1 MILLVTGGTGSFGNA
16 VVRRVL
22 ANSLFSEV
30 RIFSRDECK
39 QDAMRTALND
49 ERVKFYIG
57 DVRDASSLKA
67 PMQGVD
73 YVFHAA
79 ALKQVPSS
87 EFFPL
92 EAVKTNVLGAE
103 NVFDTAIAAGVKKVV
118 ALSTDK
124 ACYPI
129 NAMGQSKALMEKV
142 MIAKSRTADETVLC
156 ATRYGNVL
164 GSRGSVVP
172 HFVDQIMSGKSLT
185 VTNPNMTRFMMTI
198 EQAVNLVTHTFESGR
213 QGDIFVQK
221 ASASTIM
228 DIAAALQ
235 SIFSCNRDILTIG
248 TRHGEKLYETLVT
261 AEEMAH
267 AHEGVLYIR
276 IPADARD
283 LNYGLYTH
291 KGEVRPD
298 LVPYTSHSTH
308 RLTPTGTMLLLKGL
322 ECVNIARDMR

>member
-1 MILLVTGGTGSFGNA
+1 MNLLVTGGTGTFGHA
-16 VVRRVL
+16 VVESQL
-22 ANSLFSEV
+22 ANTKNEI
-30 RIFSRDECK
+30 RIFSRDEKK
-39 QDAMRTALND
+39 QEDMRLKFNTNRL
-49 ERVKFYIG
+49 KFYIG
-57 DVRDASSLKA
+57 DVRDASSLVA
-67 PMQGVD
+67 PMEGVD

-79 ALKQVPSS
+79 ALKQVPSC
-87 EFFPL
+87 EFFPM

-103 NVFDTAIAAGVKKVV
+103 NVFNAAIAARVKKRRCTEYRQGVLPNQRNGTVESVDGKNYAGEV
-118 ALSTDK
+118 A
-124 ACYPI
+124 CQR
-129 NAMGQSKALMEKV
+129 N
-142 MIAKSRTADETVLC
+142 TVFC

-172 HFVDQIMSGKSLT
+172 HFVDQTMSGKSLT

-221 ASASTIM
+221 ASASTVI
-228 DIAAALQ
+228 DIAVALQ
-235 SIFSCNRDILTIG
+235 SIFSCNRDIFTIG

-267 AHEGVLYIR
+267 ADEGVLYIR

-308 RLTPTGTMLLLKGL
+308 RLTPTGTMLLLKDL
-322 ECVNIARDMR
+322 ECVNTARDMR